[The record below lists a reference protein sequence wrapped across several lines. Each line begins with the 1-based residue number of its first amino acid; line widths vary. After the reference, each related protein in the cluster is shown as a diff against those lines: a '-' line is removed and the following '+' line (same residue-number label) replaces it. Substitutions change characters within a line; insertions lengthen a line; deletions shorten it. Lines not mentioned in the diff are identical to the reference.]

1 MFSILYGIF
10 VLKLLITSR
19 LLSLPIFRE
28 TDSARVT
35 GAIETGDETSFL
47 EVRVS
52 WYTVL
57 T

>member
-1 MFSILYGIF
+1 MFSILYGIL
-10 VLKLLITSR
+10 VLELLITSR
-19 LLSLPIFRE
+19 LVSLPIFRE
-28 TDSARVT
+28 TGSARVA
-35 GAIETGDETSFL
+35 GAIETWDETSFL